1 MLTMEII
8 AVFFRLS
15 RLVRKKGTL
24 FYESV
29 PQVFLQSV
37 LPFFLFFS
45 RSSLLGKYLPS
56 TMK

>member
-1 MLTMEII
+1 MLTKEII

-24 FYESV
+24 FFESV
-29 PQVFLQSV
+29 PAGFLQSV
-37 LPFFLFFS
+37 TPFFLFFS